1 LQDARERVEERAG
14 ALLPPGWGVEPVE
27 EGAVLSEGEQ
37 GLPGAGSITD
47 TLNELAAKWCT
58 KETVAPVN
66 AEGCCSVA
74 DGPR

>member
-1 LQDARERVEERAG
+1 MSSAGLSVLLQDARERVEERAG

-47 TLNELAAKWCT
+47 TLIDSKGCG
-58 KETVAPVN
+58 
-66 AEGCCSVA
+66 EGRGC
-74 DGPR
+74 P

>member
-1 LQDARERVEERAG
+1 LQDARERVEARAG

-47 TLNELAAKWCT
+47 TLSCLVWVGSLSPES
-58 KETVAPVN
+58 APL
-66 AEGCCSVA
+66 G
-74 DGPR
+74 